1 MKKIFYVLLA
11 LIIMQNQAI
20 SKVCYSCQNIVP
32 TKGNSIE
39 KITGVDFIER
49 KGAEAIIEK
58 YLRFTLKSKINF
70 KLDAPNAKA
79 LRNGEFKSFTA
90 TAKKIQVDGV
100 SLSDFEAKSV
110 CPYNRFLMKKDYI
123 GFPYDIPV
131 SFSATLTNDDMNY
144 MFKKMEEQNPES
156 LKIPFGKLTL
166 AKVSG
171 LTWKTENS
179 KARIM
184 FKIITPIVDTKVT
197 YTTSFNIINGQ
208 LSMGNSTSNLNAQ
221 MQKNVNR
228 FLRKFNPFTQAIE
241 LAEDAQASLDITHI
255 IMQGDKIYVKG
266 VFLIPRNCVIKK

>member
-1 MKKIFYVLLA
+1 MKKILYILLA
-11 LIIMQNQAI
+11 LIMVQSQAI
-20 SKVCYSCQNIVP
+20 SKVHYVCQNIVP
-32 TKGNSIE
+32 TKGNVVE
-39 KITGVDFIER
+39 KVTGVDFIER
-49 KGAEAIIEK
+49 KGVETIIEK

-70 KLDAPNAKA
+70 KLDTPNARA

-90 TAKKIQVDGV
+90 TAKKIQVDGL
-100 SLSDFEAKSV
+100 SISDFEAKSV
-110 CPYNRFLMKKDYI
+110 CPYNKFLMKKDYI

-144 MFKKMEEQNPES
+144 MFKKMEEQNPEY
-156 LKIPFGKLTL
+156 LTLPLGKLSL
-166 AKVSG
+166 AKISG

-197 YTTSFNIINGQ
+197 YTTSFNIVNGQ

-221 MQKNVNR
+221 MQKNVNK
-228 FLRKFNPFTQAIE
+228 FLSKFNPFTQAVA
-241 LAEDAQASLDITHI
+241 LAEDAQAQLEITHI
-255 IMQGDKIYVKG
+255 LMQGDKIYVKG